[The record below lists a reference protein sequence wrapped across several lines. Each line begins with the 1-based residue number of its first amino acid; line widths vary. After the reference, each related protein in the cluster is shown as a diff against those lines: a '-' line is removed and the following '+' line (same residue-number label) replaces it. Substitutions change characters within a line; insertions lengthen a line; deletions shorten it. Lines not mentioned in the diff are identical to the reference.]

1 MIKVLIVD
9 DHEIIR
15 EGIKRILNEQS
26 DLEVVAETDNGNDVM
41 RIISE
46 KEVDLILLDLNIPG
60 RNGAELIA
68 EIKKKK
74 PKINIL
80 ILSVSPEQK
89 FAIPSLKAGAAGY
102 VSKDSALTEL
112 INAIHRVQANKKY
125 MSMNLAEQLA
135 FETVEEN
142 NREQRQLSNLEY
154 CVMLMLARGKE
165 NKEIAKEL
173 EMSINSVAQNRR
185 KILEKLHLKNNVQL
199 THYVIENKLLAM

>member
-102 VSKDSALTEL
+102 LSKDSALTEL
-112 INAIHRVQANKKY
+112 ISAIHKVQANKKY

-165 NKEIAKEL
+165 NKEIANEL